1 MGGDPLGDKMKK
13 IETLIED
20 IHELLKTNEA
30 AEGVDIDKVV
40 VDTLNLDVRP
50 FKDTYEVDA
59 LKTNGLKWNDVL
71 KFEDHRVAYKKI
83 VNLLDK
89 YMPFEERQM
98 YDKREKFHLCAYN
111 GKTFDIPYLNE
122 FFKRN
127 GDKRMWRYFDKVID
141 PFEFLDAQRDLAKTA
156 GYKFPLKSLKLT
168 SLCELFGIELEGEAH
183 TAQADT
189 IALRDLLYKL
199 GSIYKLFSFDQPKKK
214 TRKKNVKAN

>member
-1 MGGDPLGDKMKK
+1 M
-13 IETLIED
+13 
-20 IHELLKTNEA
+20 
-30 AEGVDIDKVV
+30 
-40 VDTLNLDVRP
+40 LNINIKP
-50 FKDTYEVDA
+50 FDGRYESEA
-59 LKTNGLKWNDVL
+59 LKVNKIKPEDLQT
-71 KFEDHRVAYKKI
+71 FEDHRVAYKKI

-98 YDKREKFHLCAYN
+98 FDKRDKFSLCGYN
-111 GKTFDIPYLNE
+111 AKAFDIPYLNE

-199 GSIYKLFSFDQPKKK
+199 GSIYKLFNFDQPKKK
-214 TRKKNVKAN
+214 TRKKKV